1 MINYFCKV
9 IKKLASFTFHAFG
22 WKAVGELP
30 SNIRKY
36 ILVGAPHT
44 SNWDFFYGMLFFLMK
59 GIPLKYFIKKEWYF
73 FPFNYLFKAL
83 GGVPVDRS
91 TNKNLTDQMA
101 EIFEKYDELAI
112 LITPEGTRS
121 YNPDWKKGFYFIAQ
135 KTGAPIILGYIDY
148 EKKVGGF
155 GPVLKTTGDVD
166 KDSEL
171 MKNFYKD
178 KKGKF
183 PEKGVR

>member
-1 MINYFCKV
+1 MV
-9 IKKLASFTFHAFG
+9 
-22 WKAVGELP
+22 
-30 SNIRKY
+30 
-36 ILVGAPHT
+36 
-44 SNWDFFYGMLFFLMK
+44 FFSDST
-59 GIPLKYFIKKEWYF
+59 
-73 FPFNYLFKAL
+73 NYLFKAL

-166 KDSEL
+166 KDIEL